1 MNRQIRRLQ
10 EREERLQKKTGVAPK
25 TAAAKPAAVPRRVRA
40 PRASVP
46 QFLREVKGEL
56 AKVGW
61 PARQTLITYT
71 MVSLIAISV
80 LTAVAATLDGGFQYL
95 FYKVLLK

>member
-10 EREERLQKKTGVAPK
+10 EREERLQKKAGVAPK
-25 TAAAKPAAVPRRVRA
+25 AAAAAAATPRRVRA

-46 QFLREVKGEL
+46 QFLREVRGEL

-71 MVSLIAISV
+71 LVSLIAIAV
-80 LTAVAATLDGGFQYL
+80 LTGVAAGFDAGFQYL